1 MDNID
6 FQSCFSVIYREE
18 MTFKKNGAFE
28 ANRVRLGGPSKVLS
42 WIILEWHRKLNK
54 TSQSPDLITDLRQ

>member
-6 FQSCFSVIYREE
+6 FQSCFSVIFRGE
-18 MTFKKNGAFE
+18 MTFKQNGAFE

-42 WIILEWHRKLNK
+42 WIILE
-54 TSQSPDLITDLRQ
+54 